1 MLKSMK
7 HFNKIS
13 LFAHQP
19 LFENSKAIYFI
30 CLFTLTRG
38 MRYLF
43 EGGAGNKK
51 LGLDRHLVY
60 SVRYSLRARF
70 SSNFVYHFL
79 V

>member
-51 LGLDRHLVY
+51 GSRKQKTRIG
-60 SVRYSLRARF
+60 SAF
-70 SSNFVYHFL
+70 SI
-79 V
+79 